1 MAGRTV
7 AIVGGGTGGLV
18 AARRL
23 RGRLRS
29 DDRVVLVTRDAEH
42 RFAASFLWVM
52 TGARRPDQVTLDLGR
67 LRRRGI
73 EVIEAC
79 AEGVDAARGELATS
93 RGPIAY
99 DRLVLAPGADL
110 APELVPG
117 FEKAAVTPYT
127 LEGAV
132 ATAARIDAFH
142 GGRVVVL
149 VSRLPYKCPAAPY
162 ETALLVDSILRTRG
176 LRDRSQVEIHTPEP
190 LPMPTAGTAL
200 GEAIRQLLAEREVAF
215 FPRQTVERVDTEA
228 GALVFAS
235 GDQVGFDLL
244 IGVPPHRA
252 PAIAAESGLA
262 AESGFIPVDART
274 LATQAEAVYAIGDVT
289 AIPLGGGTF
298 LPKAGIFAHGQAEV
312 VARRIADELA
322 GRSPTA
328 SFDGEGG
335 CFLEMG
341 GGVAAYASGDFY
353 AAGGPQIRL
362 RSPGRRWHL
371 GKVLFERYWLRR
383 WV

>member
-1 MAGRTV
+1 MAGHTV

-73 EVIEAC
+73 EVIEAS
-79 AEGVDAARGELATS
+79 AEGVDAARGELATT
-93 RGPIAY
+93 RGPIAF

-117 FEKAAVTPYT
+117 FEEAAVTPYT

-132 ATAARIDAFH
+132 ATAARIDAFD

-228 GALVFAS
+228 GALVFA
-235 GDQVGFDLL
+235 
-244 IGVPPHRA
+244 
-252 PAIAAESGLA
+252 
-262 AESGFIPVDART
+262 
-274 LATQAEAVYAIGDVT
+274 
-289 AIPLGGGTF
+289 
-298 LPKAGIFAHGQAEV
+298 HGQAEV